1 MWQNNT
7 KKASIQTRNNLS
19 LARATPGLRR
29 SCHGV
34 SGLKMADAS
43 ISLLVINDVIMKSL
57 LWANPCLH
65 FCAISIGLS
74 LYDEAVKVKFPN
86 IERA

>member
-7 KKASIQTRNNLS
+7 KKAPIQTRSNLS
-19 LARATPGLRR
+19 LPRSAPGLKRG
-29 SCHGV
+29 CHGV

-57 LWANPCLH
+57 L
-65 FCAISIGLS
+65 
-74 LYDEAVKVKFPN
+74 
-86 IERA
+86 